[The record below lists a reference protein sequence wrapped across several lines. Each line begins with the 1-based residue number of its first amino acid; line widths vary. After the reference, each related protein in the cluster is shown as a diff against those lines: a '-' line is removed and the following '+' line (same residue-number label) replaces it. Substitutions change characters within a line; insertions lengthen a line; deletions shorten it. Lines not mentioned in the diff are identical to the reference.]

1 MSGIGDPSSRY
12 NVLSNLGRLAGKQTE
27 QEYSRTV
34 LNPNLL
40 SAIKKA
46 KAELENNKNKGAEKK
61 EMYL

>member
-1 MSGIGDPSSRY
+1 MIDFDKFSIFSVMGKE
-12 NVLSNLGRLAGKQTE
+12 AGKQTE

-34 LNPNLL
+34 LNKYDKFLL
-40 SAIKKA
+40 DIKKA

>member
-1 MSGIGDPSSRY
+1 MIDFDKFSIFSVMGKE
-12 NVLSNLGRLAGKQTE
+12 AGKQTE

-34 LNPNLL
+34 LNKYDKFL
-40 SAIKKA
+40 SDIKKA